1 MNRTTVTYGQ
11 LGKVLRSLGFSCRQ
25 VKQDVESR
33 RYEHSQ
39 TGAIILLPD
48 FPETDRVLEHHLV
61 TVRVTLDDFGIAD
74 SRMFDATLKKAGYAL
89 VG

>member
-25 VKQDVESR
+25 VKQAVESR
-33 RYEHSQ
+33 RYEHSN
-39 TGAIILLPD
+39 TGAIILLPN
-48 FPETDRVLEHHLV
+48 FPETDCVLEHHLV
-61 TVRVTLDDFGIAD
+61 TVRVALDEFGIAD

>member
-11 LGKVLRSLGFSCRQ
+11 LGKMLRSLGFSCQQ

-33 RYEHSQ
+33 RYEHSK

-48 FPETDRVLEHHLV
+48 FPETDFVLEHHLV
-61 TVRVTLDDFGIAD
+61 TVRVTLDNFGIAD
-74 SRMFDATLKKAGYAL
+74 SRMFDAKLKKAGYAL